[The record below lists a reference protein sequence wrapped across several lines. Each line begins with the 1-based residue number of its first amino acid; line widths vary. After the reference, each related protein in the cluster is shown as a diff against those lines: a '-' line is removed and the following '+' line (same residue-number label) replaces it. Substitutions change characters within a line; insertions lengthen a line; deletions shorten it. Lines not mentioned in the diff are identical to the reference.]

1 MNIGGLI
8 FSYLSDQIK
17 SADIC
22 QLVEYYHVSGEDE
35 ELLPLNR
42 EMLNMCVLKVK
53 NSNYIYGVLLSALQT
68 LINGSIIKL
77 VNSELFLFLTS

>member
-8 FSYLSDQIK
+8 FNYLSDQIK

-53 NSNYIYGVLLSALQT
+53 NSNYIYGVLLFVLANVDKWKHYKT
-68 LINGSIIKL
+68 CKL
-77 VNSELFLFLTS
+77 